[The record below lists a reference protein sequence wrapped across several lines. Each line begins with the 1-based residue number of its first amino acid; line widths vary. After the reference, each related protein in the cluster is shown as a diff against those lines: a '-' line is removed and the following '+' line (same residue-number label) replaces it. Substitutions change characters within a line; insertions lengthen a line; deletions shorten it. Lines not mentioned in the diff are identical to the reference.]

1 MHAYK
6 VLVVEDDP
14 QAQKLIEDMLKHEGY
29 EVVRALDG
37 ADAVTKVEGE
47 RPDIILLDLMLP
59 KIDGFDVCR
68 QVRAK
73 YQTPIIVLSAR
84 GEEIDRVLG
93 FRLGVD
99 DYVTKPFSPVELALR
114 VKAILRR
121 LEDSATSAAKS
132 RESNALKYA
141 GFSIN
146 RRSHTVTVRGRNVNL
161 TPKEFDLLW
170 FLASHPNRVF
180 TREQILDRVWGPDY
194 FGDDNAVSVFIRRL
208 RKRIES
214 DPDRPHFLRTVWGV
228 GYKFEV
234 SEEA

>member
-1 MHAYK
+1 MQAYK
-6 VLVVEDDP
+6 ILVVEDDP
-14 QAQKLIEDMLKHEGY
+14 QTQKLVEDMLKHEGY

-37 ADAVTKVEGE
+37 ADAVRKVESE
-47 RPDIILLDLMLP
+47 EPDIILLDLMLP
-59 KIDGFDVCR
+59 EMDGFDVCR
-68 QVRAK
+68 QVRAR

-99 DYVTKPFSPVELALR
+99 DYMTKPFSPVELALR
-114 VKAILRR
+114 VRAVLRR
-121 LEDSATSAAKS
+121 VKEGASARAKQV
-132 RESNALKYA
+132 NNLKYPD
-141 GFSIN
+141 FSISH
-146 RRSHTVTVRGRNVNL
+146 RSRTVTVRGRNVSL

-170 FLASHPNRVF
+170 FLASNPNRVF

-208 RKRIES
+208 RKRIEA
-214 DPDRPHFLRTVWGV
+214 DPDRPHFLLTVWGV

-234 SEEA
+234 AEPS

>member
-1 MHAYK
+1 MQAYK

-14 QAQKLIEDMLKHEGY
+14 QTQKLVEDMLKHEGY

-37 ADAVTKVEGE
+37 ADAVRKVESE
-47 RPDIILLDLMLP
+47 EPDIILLDLMLP
-59 KIDGFDVCR
+59 EMDGFDVCR
-68 QVRAK
+68 QVRAR

-84 GEEIDRVLG
+84 GDEIDRVLG

-99 DYVTKPFSPVELALR
+99 DYMTKPFSPVELALR
-114 VKAILRR
+114 VRAILRR
-121 LEDSATSAAKS
+121 VKEGVSARAKQV
-132 RESNALKYA
+132 NTLKYPD
-141 GFSIN
+141 FSISH
-146 RRSHTVTVRGRNVNL
+146 RSRTVTVRGRNVSL

-170 FLASHPNRVF
+170 FLASNPNRVF

-208 RKRIES
+208 RKRIEI

-234 SEEA
+234 PEPS